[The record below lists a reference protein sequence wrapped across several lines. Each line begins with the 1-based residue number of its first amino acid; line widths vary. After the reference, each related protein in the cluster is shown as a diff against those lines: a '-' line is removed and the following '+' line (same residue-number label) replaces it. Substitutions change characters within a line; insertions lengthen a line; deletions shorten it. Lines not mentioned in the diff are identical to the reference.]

1 MALSMRSLVNRRVT
15 NKVVQLQNRLGEFTK
30 PPIESGG
37 LNVKSDLYVAG
48 NLHVS
53 GTIHTAQSGQVVQLG
68 NIGSTGPGQVAQPG
82 QVVNMAVLSN
92 IELNLLESMIVSAQ
106 TTDTVFSYTYTPVN
120 ANSYILV
127 EYQSNYSLTGD
138 GHDIIE
144 AYIYVDNNLIGKT
157 KQSWVDGT
165 GTRSGTIFPILG
177 RYTNSNMTSKVI
189 RVDINANNSDDDVDV
204 DSDISTWLKITE
216 IRR

>member
-1 MALSMRSLVNRRVT
+1 MRSLVNRRAT
-15 NKVVQLQNRLGEFTK
+15 NKVVQLQNRLVEFTN

-53 GTIHTAQSGQVVQLG
+53 GTIHTAQSGQVV
-68 NIGSTGPGQVAQPG
+68 
-82 QVVNMAVLSN
+82 NMAVLSN
-92 IELNLLESMIVSAQ
+92 IELNLTETMIVSAQ

-127 EYQSNYSLTGD
+127 EYQSNYSLTGSGD
-138 GHDIIE
+138 DIIE
-144 AYIYVDNNLIGKT
+144 SYIYMNNNMIGKT

-177 RYTNSNMTSKVI
+177 RYTNSDITSKQI
-189 RVDINANNSDDDVDV
+189 RVDINANNSDDDVDVDV

>member
-1 MALSMRSLVNRRVT
+1 MALSMRSLVNRRAT

-30 PPIESGG
+30 PPIESGD

-53 GTIHTAQSGQVVQLG
+53 GTIHTAQSGQVV
-68 NIGSTGPGQVAQPG
+68 
-82 QVVNMAVLSN
+82 NMAVLSN
-92 IELNLLESMIVSAQ
+92 IELNLTETMIVSAQ
-106 TTDTVFSYTYTPVN
+106 TTDTVFSYTYTPVI

-127 EYQSNYSLTGD
+127 EYQSNYSLTGSGD
-138 GHDIIE
+138 DIIE
-144 AYIYVDNNLIGKT
+144 AYIYMNNNMIGKT

-177 RYTNSNMTSKVI
+177 RYTNSDITSKEI
-189 RVDINANNSDDDVDV
+189 RVDINANDSNDDVDV

>member
-1 MALSMRSLVNRRVT
+1 MALSMRSLVNRRAT

-53 GTIHTAQSGQVVQLG
+53 GTIHTSQS
-68 NIGSTGPGQVAQPG
+68 G

-92 IELNLLESMIVSAQ
+92 IELNLTETMIVSAQ

-127 EYQSNYSLTGD
+127 EYQSNYSLTGSGD
-138 GHDIIE
+138 DIIE
-144 AYIYVDNNLIGKT
+144 AYIYMNNNMIGKT

-177 RYTNSNMTSKVI
+177 RYTNSDITSKEI
-189 RVDINANNSDDDVDV
+189 RVDINANNSNDDVDV

>member
-1 MALSMRSLVNRRVT
+1 MALSMRSLVNRRAT

-30 PPIESGG
+30 PPIESGD

-53 GTIHTAQSGQVVQLG
+53 GTIHTAQSGQVV
-68 NIGSTGPGQVAQPG
+68 
-82 QVVNMAVLSN
+82 NMAVLSN
-92 IELNLLESMIVSAQ
+92 IELNLTETMIVSAQ

-127 EYQSNYSLTGD
+127 EYQSNYSLTGSGD
-138 GHDIIE
+138 DIIE
-144 AYIYVDNNLIGKT
+144 AYIYMNNNMIGKT

-177 RYTNSNMTSKVI
+177 RYTNSDITSKEI
-189 RVDINANNSDDDVDV
+189 RVDINANNSNDDVDV